1 MQAPRA
7 RGALTGQRLRGS
19 FTDEDIS
26 PREGKGPAQKPHRPE
41 RVTRYPGTGRNERPV
56 PSVDMWVLRGQG
68 AVLQQLQPLP
78 TLDEP
83 RHRLMASKS

>member
-41 RVTRYPGTGRNERPV
+41 RVTRYPGQAGT
-56 PSVDMWVLRGQG
+56 RGQFLVWHVGPSRSG